1 MSAGIMLRSFAALL
15 VCVLGVGQT
24 RGETPWT
31 AVLTQQALAAGY
43 PATLPPNLSMV
54 LGLAAQGKSVQVKQ
68 LVTRAEQKVRT
79 FNVSVAHHRDLVI
92 FLVDEGTQATVAY
105 LLGPGGKL
113 RRRPSPTSSGRVA
126 SCARPSLTRSGLSRG
141 NCPLLRRTPVTW
153 LKCATGLAAPRS
165 CRARRIDRPVVPT
178 AEGGRHVLD

>member
-1 MSAGIMLRSFAALL
+1 MSAVIMLRSFAALL

-113 RRRPSPTSSGRVA
+113 RKAVSYQIGAQPRELSASEAHAGYVAEVRYWSGRAQVVPSPA
-126 SCARPSLTRSGLSRG
+126 
-141 NCPLLRRTPVTW
+141 
-153 LKCATGLAAPRS
+153 
-165 CRARRIDRPVVPT
+165 
-178 AEGGRHVLD
+178 H

>member
-1 MSAGIMLRSFAALL
+1 MLRSFAALL

-54 LGLAAQGKSVQVKQ
+54 LGLATQGKSVQVKQ

-92 FLVDEGTQATVAY
+92 FFVDEGTQATVAY
-105 LLGPGGKL
+105 LLGPGGRL
-113 RRRPSPTSSGRVA
+113 RKAVSYQIGAQPRELSASEAHAGYVAEVRYWSGRAQVVPSPA
-126 SCARPSLTRSGLSRG
+126 
-141 NCPLLRRTPVTW
+141 
-153 LKCATGLAAPRS
+153 
-165 CRARRIDRPVVPT
+165 
-178 AEGGRHVLD
+178 H

>member
-1 MSAGIMLRSFAALL
+1 MSAGIRFRSFAAVL

-54 LGLAAQGKSVQVKQ
+54 LGLATQGKSVKVKQ

-92 FLVDEGTQATVAY
+92 LFVDEGTQATVAY
-105 LLGPGGKL
+105 LLGPGGRL
-113 RRRPSPTSSGRVA
+113 RKAVSYQIGAQPRELSASEAHAGYVAEVRYWSGRAQEVVPSPV
-126 SCARPSLTRSGLSRG
+126 
-141 NCPLLRRTPVTW
+141 
-153 LKCATGLAAPRS
+153 
-165 CRARRIDRPVVPT
+165 
-178 AEGGRHVLD
+178 H

>member
-54 LGLAAQGKSVQVKQ
+54 LGLATQGKSVQVRQ

-105 LLGPGGKL
+105 LLGPGGRL
-113 RRRPSPTSSGRVA
+113 RKAVSYQIGAQPRELSASEAHAGYVAEVRYWSGRAQEVVPSPV
-126 SCARPSLTRSGLSRG
+126 
-141 NCPLLRRTPVTW
+141 
-153 LKCATGLAAPRS
+153 
-165 CRARRIDRPVVPT
+165 
-178 AEGGRHVLD
+178 H

>member
-1 MSAGIMLRSFAALL
+1 MSAGIMLRSFAAVL

-54 LGLAAQGKSVQVKQ
+54 LGLGTQGKSVQVRQ

-92 FLVDEGTQATVAY
+92 FFVDEGTQATVAY
-105 LLGPGGKL
+105 LLGPGGRL
-113 RRRPSPTSSGRVA
+113 RKAVSYQIGAQPRELSASEAHAGYVAEVRYWSGRAQEVGPSPA
-126 SCARPSLTRSGLSRG
+126 
-141 NCPLLRRTPVTW
+141 
-153 LKCATGLAAPRS
+153 
-165 CRARRIDRPVVPT
+165 
-178 AEGGRHVLD
+178 H